1 MTPILALTLFA
12 IVTKLILWRGLQTK
26 KEPTFSSGSG
36 TTLASEAVFL
46 HFAASNPDVC
56 CNKSGVKSNSTQGV
70 VPFYIFFFLQK
81 YEDEDCPGS
90 KIS

>member
-36 TTLASEAVFL
+36 TTLASEAVFV

-56 CNKSGVKSNSTQGV
+56 CNKSGVKSNST
-70 VPFYIFFFLQK
+70 K
-81 YEDEDCPGS
+81 E
-90 KIS
+90 